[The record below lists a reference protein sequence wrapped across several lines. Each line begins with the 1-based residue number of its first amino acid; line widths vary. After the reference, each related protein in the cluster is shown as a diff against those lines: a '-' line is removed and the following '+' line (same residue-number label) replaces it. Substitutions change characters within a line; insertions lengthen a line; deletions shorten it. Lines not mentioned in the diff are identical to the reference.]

1 MPNVVE
7 SRPGSGPLV
16 VRATVF
22 IDALPGRVWA
32 VLTGLRSLADW
43 DDLPDRY
50 AGESLKL
57 GSELVWNR
65 IDGGYTKLTV
75 TTCDQ
80 ERRLRLSLYASH
92 WEHPPAA
99 YDIAYTYSLAA
110 SEGVTRLFIEIGDF
124 SVLPR
129 GQAFF
134 DASREFA
141 DRAGAKI
148 KALAEDL
155 TTPGGSG
162 GS

>member
-1 MPNVVE
+1 MPTIVE
-7 SRPGSGPLV
+7 SRPGNGPLV
-16 VRATVF
+16 VKATVF
-22 IDALPGRVWA
+22 INALPGRVWA
-32 VLTGLRSLADW
+32 VLTDLRSLADW

-50 AGESLKL
+50 SEESLKH

-65 IDGGYTKLTV
+65 IDGGYTRLTV

-110 SEGVTRLFIEIGDF
+110 REGGTLLVIEIGDF
-124 SVLPR
+124 SVLRR

-155 TTPGGSG
+155 TTPADSG